1 MEERPEWTREAL
13 PEEEAETEALLTG
26 GPSQPEPSES
36 GGKGKPGFVR
46 EIYDWVDAVVVTL
59 IAVVVLFTFVFRI
72 VGVKGESMLQ
82 TLQPEDRVIITN
94 LFYKPKAGDI
104 VVISRNYTNDENQVR
119 TRDNEPIIKRVIA
132 TEGQMVYIDFTT
144 GEVVVD
150 GVRLEEAYIN
160 TPTNLRYDIDFP
172 QVVPEGCIF
181 VMGDNRNKS
190 LDSRASEIGMV
201 DERYVLGHAVFRV
214 LPFGSF
220 GGLS

>member
-1 MEERPEWTREAL
+1 MEERPVWT
-13 PEEEAETEALLTG
+13 EEAVPGEVSLETEVFAEREPV
-26 GPSQPEPSES
+26 GPGRGQD
-36 GGKGKPGFVR
+36 KPGLVR
-46 EIYDWVDAVVVTL
+46 EIYDWVDAIVVTL

-82 TLQPEDRVIITN
+82 TLHPDDRVIITN

-104 VVISRNYTNDENQVR
+104 VVISRNYTNDENQVK

-132 TEGQMVYIDFTT
+132 TEGQTVDIDFST
-144 GEVVVD
+144 GVVTVD
-150 GVRLEEAYIN
+150 GVQLEETYIN
-160 TPTNLRYDIDFP
+160 TPTNLHYDITFP
-172 QVVPEGCIF
+172 QRVPENCIF

-190 LDSRASEIGMV
+190 LDSRSSEIGMI
-201 DERYVLGHAVFRV
+201 DQRYVLGHAVFRV

>member
-1 MEERPEWTREAL
+1 MEERPEWTEEVVSGEESLETGAFAERE
-13 PEEEAETEALLTG
+13 PV
-26 GPSQPEPSES
+26 GPRN
-36 GGKGKPGFVR
+36 GGKDKPGFVR

-82 TLQPEDRVIITN
+82 TLHPDDRVIITN
-94 LFYKPKAGDI
+94 LFYKPQAGDI
-104 VVISRNYTNDENQVR
+104 VVISRNYTNDENQVK

-132 TEGQMVYIDFTT
+132 TEGQKVDIDFAA
-144 GEVVVD
+144 GVVTVD
-150 GVRLEEAYIN
+150 GIQLEEPYIN
-160 TPTNLRYDIDFP
+160 TPTNLHYDITFP
-172 QVVPEGCIF
+172 QEVPEGCIF

-190 LDSRASEIGMV
+190 LDSRSSEIGMI